1 MLQPHVP
8 IAQCQHTLQDN
19 YIPHT
24 YCCGKAGQ
32 DMDLILA
39 NRLQARKYEQC
50 TLQPV
55 VAGKH
60 TNIPVMFNS
69 MYGQLVIA

>member
-1 MLQPHVP
+1 LRN
-8 IAQCQHTLQDN
+8 INTISKLIIFLK
-19 YIPHT
+19 YI
-24 YCCGKAGQ
+24 GKAGQ

-39 NRLQARKYEQC
+39 NRLQARKSEQC

>member
-8 IAQCQHTLQDN
+8 IAQYQHNQQDYFN
-19 YIPHT
+19 PQIH
-24 YCCGKAGQ
+24 CCGKAGQ
-32 DMDLILA
+32 DMDLVLA
-39 NRLQARKYEQC
+39 NRLQARKYEEC

-60 TNIPVMFNS
+60 ANIPLMFNS
-69 MYGQLVIA
+69 MYGHLVIA

>member
-8 IAQCQHTLQDN
+8 IAQYQHNEQNN
-19 YIPHT
+19 YIPQI

-39 NRLQARKYEQC
+39 NRLQARKHEQC

-60 TNIPVMFNS
+60 TNIPVMFDS
-69 MYGQLVIA
+69 MYGQLVMA